1 MATLCKD
8 LKKKVKDKSKNPPIR
23 TFGPLHSLETHL
35 KSDWWKTIFNSIY
48 LKTDGDVVENHRNTT
63 NEVDLIVE
71 HTGIG
76 PDDNVLDICCGQGRH
91 SIELAKRGH
100 NHVTGIDRSRY
111 LIRVAK
117 KRAEQNNLKKIV
129 FFEGDARKIPL
140 PTNSQDAVLLMGNS
154 FGYFDKKEEDVI
166 VINEIKRL
174 LRPYGT
180 LVLDIT
186 DGDWLL
192 KNFEPRSWEW
202 IDGNYL
208 VCRERNLSSKGDRI
222 ISREVVIHAEKGIIA
237 DQLYAERF
245 YSLNKIQSLLEE
257 NGFIDIKYHGKVET
271 LSHRN
276 QDLGMMA
283 NRLFITAKAPEE
295 IPAVLFEGKKL
306 RVGAILGD
314 ANLPD
319 KVKKDGKFNEED
331 FATIN
336 SLKNN
341 LALISKIDAKY
352 LNTHK
357 NLMSS
362 LQTESYDLILNLCDE
377 GFYNDPFK
385 ELHVPAFLEM
395 LNIPYTGAGPSCLA
409 LCYNKSLVRALA
421 KEINIPVPEE
431 FYYDPEKENKI
442 PNIYPALLKPNF
454 GDSSMG
460 ITKDAV
466 VKNEEQLQNYL
477 IKLQTNFPRTP
488 ILIQE
493 FLEGKEFS
501 VAVLG
506 NPGDYTIFPI
516 LEVDYSFIPK
526 EFPPILS
533 YESKWIPESVY
544 WNNIRYKEAQID
556 NKTKTSLIDY
566 STLLFERL
574 DCRDYARFDFRAD
587 KNGVVKLLEVNPNPG
602 WCWDGK
608 MNIMAGFKGM
618 KYHEFL
624 ELIIDSAIK
633 RYQKDKK
640 GFLSS
645 DK

>member
-8 LKKKVKDKSKNPPIR
+8 LKKKVKDKSKVSTFR
-23 TFGPLHSLETHL
+23 TFGPLPSLETHL
-35 KSDWWKTIFNSIY
+35 KSDWWKTLFNSIY
-48 LKTDGDVVENHRNTT
+48 LKTDDDVVSQRNTI
-63 NEVDLIVE
+63 NDVDLIIE
-71 HTGIG
+71 HTGVNK
-76 PDDNVLDICCGQGRH
+76 DDNILDICCGQGRH
-91 SIELAKRGH
+91 SIELSKRGY

-111 LIRVAK
+111 LIKVAK
-117 KRAEQNNLKKIV
+117 KRAEQNSLKKIV
-129 FFEGDARKIPL
+129 FLEGDARKIPL
-140 PTNSQDAVLLMGNS
+140 PTNSQDVVLLMGNS
-154 FGYFDKKEEDVI
+154 FGYFDKKEEDIVI
-166 VINEIKRL
+166 INEIKRL
-174 LRPYGT
+174 LRPYGS
-180 LVLDIT
+180 LALDIT

-237 DQLYAERF
+237 DQFYAERF

-257 NGFIDIKYHGKVET
+257 NGFIDIKYHGNVQT
-271 LSHRN
+271 TSHRN

-306 RVGAILGD
+306 NIGTILGD
-314 ANLPD
+314 SNLPD

-336 SLKNN
+336 ALKSH
-341 LALISKIDAKY
+341 LKSIPKIDVKY

-357 NLMSS
+357 HLMNS
-362 LQTESYDLILNLCDE
+362 LMTENYDLILNLCDE

-395 LNIPYTGAGPSCLA
+395 LNIPYTGAGPACLA
-409 LCYNKSLVRALA
+409 ICYNKSLVRALA
-421 KEINIPVPEE
+421 KEMGIPVPEE
-431 FYYDPEKENKI
+431 FYYDPAKENKL
-442 PNIYPALLKPNF
+442 PSLYPALLKPNF

-466 VKNEEQLQNYL
+466 VKNEEQLLNYL
-477 IKLQTNFPRTP
+477 AKLQTTFPGTS

-506 NPGDYTIFPI
+506 NPGNYTVLPI
-516 LEVDYSFIPK
+516 LEVDYSLIPA
-526 EFPPILS
+526 EFPKILS
-533 YESKWIPESVY
+533 YESKWLPESVY
-544 WNNIRYKEAQID
+544 WNNLRYKEAQLD
-556 NKTKTSLIDY
+556 NDTKTKLIDY
-566 STLLFERL
+566 STALFERTE
-574 DCRDYARFDFRAD
+574 CRDYARFDFRAD

-608 MNIMAGFKGM
+608 MNIMAGFKKM
-618 KYHEFL
+618 SYSEFL

-633 RYQKDKK
+633 RYQKDRK
-640 GFLSS
+640 GFLNI
-645 DK
+645 

>member
-8 LKKKVKDKSKNPPIR
+8 LKKKVKEKNKVSSFR
-23 TFGPLHSLETHL
+23 TFGPLSSLETHL
-35 KSDWWKTIFNSIY
+35 KSDWWKTLFNSMY
-48 LKTDGDVVENHRNTT
+48 LKTDGDVVENHRNTI
-63 NEVDLIVE
+63 NEVDLVLE
-71 HTGIG
+71 HTGVNK
-76 PDDNVLDICCGQGRH
+76 DDSILDICCGQGRH
-91 SIELAKRGH
+91 SLELAKRGF

-202 IDGNYL
+202 IDGTYL

-222 ISREVVIHAEKGIIA
+222 ISREVIIHAEKGIIA

-245 YSLNKIQSLLEE
+245 YSLNKIQALLED
-257 NGFIDIKYHGKVET
+257 NGFIDIKYHGNVET
-271 LSHRN
+271 SSHRN
-276 QDLGMMA
+276 QDLGMMG
-283 NRLFITAKAPEE
+283 NRLLITAKAPEE
-295 IPAVLFEGKKL
+295 VPAVLFDGKKL
-306 RVGAILGD
+306 NVGTILGD
-314 ANLPD
+314 SNLPD
-319 KVKKDGKFNEED
+319 KIKKDGKFNEED

-336 SLKNN
+336 MLKKN
-341 LALISKIDAKY
+341 LKSISKIDVKY

-357 NLMSS
+357 HLINSLM
-362 LQTESYDLILNLCDE
+362 TESYDLILNLCDE
-377 GFYNDPFK
+377 GFYNDAFK

-395 LNIPYTGAGPSCLA
+395 LNIPYTGAGPACLA
-409 LCYNKSLVRALA
+409 ICYNKSLVRALA
-421 KEINIPVPEE
+421 KEIGIPVPEE
-431 FYYDPEKENKI
+431 FYHDPQKDEKLPSI
-442 PNIYPALLKPNF
+442 FPALLKPNF
-454 GDSSMG
+454 GDSSVG

-466 VKNEEQLQNYL
+466 VKNDEQLHNYL
-477 IKLQTNFPRTP
+477 TKLHTNFPGTP

-493 FLEGKEFS
+493 FLAGREFS
-501 VAVLG
+501 VAVMG
-506 NPGDYTIFPI
+506 NPGNYTIYPI
-516 LEVDYSFIPK
+516 LEVDYSLIPS
-526 EFPPILS
+526 EFPQILS
-533 YESKWIPESVY
+533 YESKWLPESVY
-544 WNNIRYKEAQID
+544 WNNIRYKEAKID
-556 NKTKTSLIDY
+556 NNTKSKLIDY
-566 STLLFERL
+566 ATALFERTE
-574 DCRDYARFDFRAD
+574 CRDYARFDFRED

-608 MNIMAGFKGM
+608 MNIMAGFKGIT
-618 KYHEFL
+618 YNEFL

-640 GFLSS
+640 GFLNS
-645 DK
+645 